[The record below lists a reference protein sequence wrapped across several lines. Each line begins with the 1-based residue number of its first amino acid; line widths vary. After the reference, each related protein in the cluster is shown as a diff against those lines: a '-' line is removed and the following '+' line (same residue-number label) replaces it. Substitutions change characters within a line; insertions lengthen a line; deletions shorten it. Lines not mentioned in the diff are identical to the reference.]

1 MTVAAI
7 AFACLFLLIFLRVPL
22 AIALTVVGFAGFW
35 HLVGIQPALSLLGTM
50 TLQSTMN
57 YSLSVI
63 PLFVLMGNVLTN
75 ARLSEELYAAANAMV
90 GHYRGGLAM
99 ATVVA
104 CGGFGAI
111 CGSSLA
117 TAATMAK
124 VSMPS
129 MRAYGY
135 HDRLATGSIAA
146 GGTLGILIPPSVIL
160 IFYGVMTETHIGKL
174 FAAGIVPGLL
184 GILLYAGAVSYV
196 VRRHPDWGPAGAHLS
211 WRERLRALRGVWSV
225 ALLFGIVMGGIY
237 GGIFTA
243 TEAAAVGATSA
254 FILAGARGTLTFE
267 GVKRVVTESLYTSAM
282 LFAILIGGMIFTDFV
297 NFTGVHSGFSNWI
310 SGLDVAPLLIVAII
324 VLLYLVLGAV
334 LDSLSMILLTVP
346 LFHPVVMSLGFD
358 PVWFGILL
366 VVTVEIGLLTP
377 PIGSNV
383 FVLKSV
389 LPDVRTGTIFAGVV
403 PFFLVDVVRVF
414 ILLLVP
420 SITLFLPNLLF

>member
-1 MTVAAI
+1 MTVATI
-7 AFACLFLLIFLRVPL
+7 AFLCLFLLIFLRVPL

-35 HLVGIQPALSLLGTM
+35 YLVGLQPALSLLGTM

-75 ARLSEELYAAANAMV
+75 ARLSEELYAAANAMI

-135 HDRLATGSIAA
+135 HDKLATGAIAA

-174 FAAGIVPGLL
+174 FAAGILPGLL
-184 GILLYAGAVSYV
+184 GIVLYSVAVSYV
-196 VRRHPDWGPAGAHLS
+196 VRRHPDWGPAGARLS
-211 WRERLRALRGVWSV
+211 WRGRMHALRGVWSV

-243 TEAAAVGATSA
+243 TEAAAVGASA
-254 FILAGARGTLTFE
+254 AFVIAGLRGSLTWPAL
-267 GVKRVVTESLYTSAM
+267 KRIMTESLYTSAM

-310 SGLDVAPLLIVAII
+310 SSLDVAPLAIVAII

-346 LFHPVVMSLGFD
+346 LFHPVVISLGYD

-389 LPDVRTGTIFAGVV
+389 LPDVGTGTIFAGVV
-403 PFFLVDVVRVF
+403 PFFLVDVIRVF
-414 ILLLVP
+414 ILLLIP
-420 SITLFLPNLLF
+420 SISLFLPNLLF